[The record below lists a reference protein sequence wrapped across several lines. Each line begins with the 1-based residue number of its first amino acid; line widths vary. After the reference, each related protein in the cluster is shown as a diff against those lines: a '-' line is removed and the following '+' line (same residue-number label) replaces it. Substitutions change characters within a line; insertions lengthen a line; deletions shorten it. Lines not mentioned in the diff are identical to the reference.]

1 MNQFNYEEAFSRNIG
16 WLSKKEQ
23 LIIRNKTVAIAG
35 MGGVGGFHLLTLC
48 RLGVQ
53 NFHIADPD
61 HFELAN
67 FNRQVG
73 ATMSS
78 LHQAK
83 NQTLADLA
91 KNINPDVKIKIY
103 DRISAENVKEF
114 LTGSD
119 LYVDGMDFFAVDTRE
134 MLFVTCEKLKIPAI
148 TAAPIGMGV
157 NYLVFD
163 RNGMSFMDYFQ
174 WENKTERE
182 KLINFAL
189 GLAPKPLHLAYLVDP
204 TAIDFEKKKGP
215 STIMSCMLCAGVTG
229 VHVLKILLNRGKVYS
244 APHYQV
250 FDPYRN
256 KYKRGYMPW
265 GNKNPIQR
273 LKHIIVSK
281 TLAAKRPDTPPISD
295 RNLTEIEQIIDL
307 ARWSPSGDNTQPWR
321 FVETSTDEFT
331 ILVENPLK
339 TDLYDFDGKPTLQ
352 SVGCLIESIRLA
364 ANKWDKAI
372 SWTVTHDDNA
382 GTRVYVKLIPSDVNA
397 DAESLVDYLPFR
409 SVDRFKYQRTEL
421 PNGIVEGMNALVDDG
436 YSVSCFTDAKSTGQ
450 IIKMNM
456 LGTQVR
462 LVLKAAHEVHQHVI
476 QWDLKKTDYGIPYT
490 ATGLNRLTLS
500 LLRRLMNNWNLMYF
514 LNYHLGGAVA
524 ASIELDYLPGKNSA
538 GFFAINA
545 SKSVDSMTA
554 SELITSGMQIQRI
567 WLYLTSLN
575 LVAQPCY
582 TPIILDYYVRNN
594 VVLSDNKHINNKI
607 NKVANNYHELG
618 FSDKTI
624 FIARLGYPQTSHKRI
639 RSTRLPLDK
648 LFVHTDE
655 LEKQ

>member
-1 MNQFNYEEAFSRNIG
+1 MDQFNYDEAFSRNIG

-48 RLGVQ
+48 RLGVE

-91 KNINPDVKIKIY
+91 KNINPQVNIKIY
-103 DRISAENVKEF
+103 DRIDQDNVSDF
-114 LTGSD
+114 LTGCD

-157 NYLVFD
+157 NYLIFD
-163 RNGMSFMDYFQ
+163 RNSMSFMDYFQ

-182 KLINFAL
+182 KLINFAI
-189 GLAPKPLHLAYLVDP
+189 GLTPKPLHLTYLVD
-204 TAIDFEKKKGP
+204 ASAVDFDKKKGP

-229 VHVLKILLNRGKVYS
+229 VQALKILLNRGKVYT

-273 LKHIIVSK
+273 LKRVIVDK
-281 TLAAKRPDTPPISD
+281 TLGAKRKDTTVHSPD
-295 RNLTEIEQIIDL
+295 RQLTEIEEIINL

-321 FVETSTDEFT
+321 FMQHSDDEFS
-331 ILVENPLK
+331 IYIENPLK
-339 TDLYDFDGKPTLQ
+339 NDLYDFDGKPTLQ

-364 ANKWDKAI
+364 ANKSGKAI
-372 SWTVTHDDNA
+372 NWTLTHDNGKA
-382 GTRVYVKLIPSDVNA
+382 CIQVKLSKTEA
-397 DAESLVDYLPFR
+397 DTDPHKLVDYLPHR
-409 SVDRFKYQRTEL
+409 SVDRFKFQKTQL
-421 PNGIVEGMNALVDDG
+421 PDTIQENMNAVLDAG
-436 YSVSCFTDAKSTGQ
+436 YQVSCFTDNKSTHR

-476 QWDLKKTDYGIPYT
+476 QWDLNKTDYGIPYT
-490 ATGLNRLTLS
+490 ATGLNKVTLA
-500 LLRRLMNNWNLMYF
+500 LIKKMMNNWDLMY
-514 LNYHLGGAVA
+514 LVNYKLGGAVA

-538 GFFAINA
+538 GFFVINA
-545 SKSVDSMTA
+545 PKSIESMSD
-554 SELITSGMQIQRI
+554 SELIVAGTQIQRI
-567 WLYLTSLN
+567 WLYLTKLN

-594 VVLSDNKHINNKI
+594 IKLTDNQRINNKI
-607 NKVANNYHELG
+607 NKVSSEFNALG

-624 FIARLGYPQTSHKRI
+624 FIARIGYPKTSNKTV
-639 RSTRLPLDK
+639 RSTRLPLDE
-648 LFVHTDE
+648 LFLSAKGSV
-655 LEKQ
+655 

>member
-1 MNQFNYEEAFSRNIG
+1 MDQFNYDEAFSRNIG
-16 WLSKKEQ
+16 WVSKKEQ
-23 LIIRNKTVAIAG
+23 LILQNKTVAIAG

-91 KNINPDVKIKIY
+91 KNINPQVNIKIY
-103 DRISAENVKEF
+103 ERVSQENVNDF
-114 LTGSD
+114 LTGCD

-157 NYLVFD
+157 NYLIFD
-163 RNGMSFMDYFQ
+163 RNSMSFMDYFQ
-174 WENKTERE
+174 WENKTERQ

-189 GLAPKPLHLAYLVDP
+189 GLAPKPLHLSYLIDPSTVDF
-204 TAIDFEKKKGP
+204 DKKKGP

-229 VHVLKILLNRGKVYS
+229 IQSLKILLNRGKVYT

-273 LKHIIVSK
+273 LKHVIVDK
-281 TLAAKRPDTPPISD
+281 TLAAKRKNTLGESSD
-295 RNLTEIEQIIDL
+295 RPLTEIEEIINL

-321 FVETSTDEFT
+321 FIVHSTDEFS
-331 ILVENPLK
+331 IIVENPLK
-339 TDLYDFDGKPTLQ
+339 NDWYDFDGKPTLQ
-352 SVGCLIESIRLA
+352 SIGCLIESIRLA
-364 ANKWDKAI
+364 ANKWGKAI
-372 SWTVTHDDNA
+372 SWTVTHAD
-382 GTRVYVKLIPSDVNA
+382 GKPCIRVKLTKTDGDSDP
-397 DAESLVDYLPFR
+397 DKLVDYLMFR
-409 SVDRFKYQRTEL
+409 SVDRFKYQKTGL
-421 PNGIVEGMNALVDDG
+421 PDNTQERMNSVLDEGFQ
-436 YSVSCFTDAKSTGQ
+436 VSCFTESQSTRQ
-450 IIKMNM
+450 IIKMNR

-476 QWDLKKTDYGIPYT
+476 QWDKNKTDYGIPYT
-490 ATGLNRLTLS
+490 ATGLNRFS
-500 LLRRLMNNWNLMYF
+500 LVLIKKLMNHWDAMYF
-514 LNYHLGGAVA
+514 INYTLGGAVA

-545 SKSVDSMTA
+545 PKSIESMSD
-554 SELITSGMQIQRI
+554 SELIVAGMQIQRI
-567 WLYLTSLN
+567 WLVLTRMN

-582 TPIILDYYVRNN
+582 TPIILDYYVRNKIK
-594 VVLSDNKHINNKI
+594 LTDNKRISNKI
-607 NKVANNYHELG
+607 NQAAAEFNTIG

-624 FIARLGYPQTSHKRI
+624 FIARLGYPKTGKSSV
-639 RSTRLPLDK
+639 RSTRLSL
-648 LFVHTDE
+648 DE
-655 LEKQ
+655 LFLPAKSPEKT